1 MSHELDDKL
10 EKLAAS
16 ANYTPAGLKDLFEGW
31 DIVDFMMVE
40 AAIRQASDPAEWQQ
54 SLDAIPRDRREEWM
68 QVWEKRLLEAWEYSG
83 FSDMRKAATVLRRL
97 LLITEQSEFKLI
109 REAFQLPLELPE
121 GRGSPEYLIGMDD
134 KTDLSRT
141 VRNNVDK
148 PERLFAVRDLAR
160 FDDKALVA
168 AEEVKSCFPNASQ
181 VIDGLLAE
189 MLRGFEFGDDTV
201 KFRPTIILGEPGIG
215 KTTVVRSLL
224 SVFEMRPEI
233 VSVAGHNDSQV
244 FGVSA
249 GWSSAMPSVMTNAV
263 LKQKILNP
271 VLVLDEI
278 DKVRPSQNGD
288 IYAELLLLTEPSD
301 AKSYRDKFLS
311 AATDCSR
318 MSWLFTANDLTA
330 IPPPLKNRC
339 TIYKMERPTD
349 DQLPAIIRSMH
360 SAYATERTVDPR
372 LIPLHL
378 GDIDLLERDFRDYQ
392 DLRRLRE
399 MIRILVH
406 LRQKELPHA

>member
-10 EKLAAS
+10 KKLAAS
-16 ANYTPAGLKDLFEGW
+16 ANYSPAGLKDLFEGW

-54 SLDAIPRDRREEWM
+54 SLDTIPRDRHEDWM
-68 QVWEKRLLEAWEYSG
+68 QSWEKRLLEAWEFSG
-83 FSDMRKAATVLRRL
+83 FSDMRRAATVLRRL
-97 LLITEQSEFKLI
+97 LLITQQSEFELI
-109 REAFQLPLELPE
+109 REAFRLPLELPE
-121 GRGSPEYLIGMDD
+121 GRGVPEYLIGMDD
-134 KTDLSRT
+134 KTELSRT
-141 VRNNVDK
+141 VRNNIDK

-189 MLRGFEFGDDTV
+189 MLRGFEFGNDTI

-224 SVFEMRPEI
+224 GSLEMRPEI
-233 VSVAGHNDSQV
+233 VSVAGHTDSQV

-263 LKQKILNP
+263 LRQKILNP

-278 DKVRPSQNGD
+278 DKVRPSHNGD

-301 AKSYRDKFLS
+301 AKAYRDKFLS

-318 MSWLFTANDLTA
+318 MSWLFTANDLTS
-330 IPPPLKNRC
+330 IPPPLK
-339 TIYKMERPTD
+339 K
-349 DQLPAIIRSMH
+349 QVH
-360 SAYATERTVDPR
+360 
-372 LIPLHL
+372 HL
-378 GDIDLLERDFRDYQ
+378 QNGTT
-392 DLRRLRE
+392 
-399 MIRILVH
+399 H
-406 LRQKELPHA
+406 

>member
-1 MSHELDDKL
+1 MH
-10 EKLAAS
+10 
-16 ANYTPAGLKDLFEGW
+16 
-31 DIVDFMMVE
+31 
-40 AAIRQASDPAEWQQ
+40 
-54 SLDAIPRDRREEWM
+54 
-68 QVWEKRLLEAWEYSG
+68 
-83 FSDMRKAATVLRRL
+83 
-97 LLITEQSEFKLI
+97 
-109 REAFQLPLELPE
+109 
-121 GRGSPEYLIGMDD
+121 
-134 KTDLSRT
+134 
-141 VRNNVDK
+141 
-148 PERLFAVRDLAR
+148 
-160 FDDKALVA
+160 
-168 AEEVKSCFPNASQ
+168 
-181 VIDGLLAE
+181 
-189 MLRGFEFGDDTV
+189 RGFEFGNDTV

-224 SVFEMRPEI
+224 GSLEMRPEI
-233 VSVAGHNDSQV
+233 VSVAGHTDSQV

-249 GWSSAMPSVMTNAV
+249 GWSNAMPSVMTNAV
-263 LKQKILNP
+263 LRQKILNP

-318 MSWLFTANDLTA
+318 MSWLFTANDLTS

-360 SAYATERTVDPR
+360 SSYAIERAVDPR
-372 LIPLHL
+372 LIPLYL
-378 GDIDLLERDFRDYQ
+378 GDIELLERDFRDYQ